1 MKDKNEIRVSK
12 KIRDIDVD
20 LYQHFFVLNTMLV
33 VFNIF
38 LTVALIYMCVKMQYW
53 YIYVIG
59 GVLFVLITVYSILT
73 HKKAVF
79 KYSLHEN
86 SIVILTIFRKEI
98 INLADIASVSAKKT
112 FIDKMFKRGS
122 CTIVLRTNSYIN
134 KKYCLYYLNEDG
146 EELCEQIKGLIE
158 KTKFDIKTANEV
170 KPIEEKVVE
179 IQNRK
184 TIK

>member
-1 MKDKNEIRVSK
+1 
-12 KIRDIDVD
+12 
-20 LYQHFFVLNTMLV
+20 
-33 VFNIF
+33 
-38 LTVALIYMCVKMQYW
+38 MCVKILYC

-122 CTIVLRTNSYIN
+122 CTIVLKTNSYIN
-134 KKYCLYYLNEDG
+134 KKYYLYYLNEDG

>member
-1 MKDKNEIRVSK
+1 MKDKNEIRVGK

-33 VFNIF
+33 TFNVL
-38 LTVALIYMCVKMQYW
+38 LTFALIYMCVKMQYW
-53 YIYVIG
+53 YVYLIG
-59 GVLFVLITVYSILT
+59 GVLFILITIYSILT

-122 CTIVLRTNSYIN
+122 CTIVLKTNSYIN
-134 KKYCLYYLNEDG
+134 KKYYLYYLNEDG

-158 KTKFDIKTANEV
+158 KTKFDIKTANDVQPNET
-170 KPIEEKVVE
+170 KL
-179 IQNRK
+179 
-184 TIK
+184 IKISK

>member
-86 SIVILTIFRKEI
+86 SIVIFTIFRKEI
-98 INLADIASVSAKKT
+98 INLADIVSVSAKKT

-122 CTIVLRTNSYIN
+122 CTIVLKTNSYIN

-170 KPIEEKVVE
+170 QPNEEKVVE

-184 TIK
+184 IIK